1 MSTRL
6 LRLHEPAVLIIIPGD
21 PRRHCVYR
29 NSLPDDLEAPVRKAS
44 CPDDLDSMSLVVAL
58 RIFRM
63 IAPCTCT
70 RHLKLCPGEGLCL
83 LSFGLFFPGGVVL
96 QGFTLSLLLPVPF
109 T

>member
-1 MSTRL
+1 ML
-6 LRLHEPAVLIIIPGD
+6 VIIPGD
-21 PRRHCVYR
+21 LRRPYACC
-29 NSLPDDLEAPVRKAS
+29 NSLPDDLEAPAREAS
-44 CPDDLDSMSLVVAL
+44 CLDDLDLGVL
-58 RIFRM
+58 GRIFRM
-63 IAPCTCT
+63 LAPCTCT